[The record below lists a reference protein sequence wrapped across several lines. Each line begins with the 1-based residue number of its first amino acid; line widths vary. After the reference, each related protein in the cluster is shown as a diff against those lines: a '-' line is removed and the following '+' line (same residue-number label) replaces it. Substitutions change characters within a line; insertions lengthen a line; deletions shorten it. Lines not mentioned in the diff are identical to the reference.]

1 MFLVVNYNS
10 STISNLNNYRPIS
23 VLNYLMIDAPE
34 HNHEPS
40 NISEETTDTSSLE
53 EETEA
58 DEPAEKDNQVIIK

>member
-1 MFLVVNYNS
+1 
-10 STISNLNNYRPIS
+10 
-23 VLNYLMIDAPE
+23 MIDAPE